1 MGADVNLL
9 GPQIVLLGSGLLLLV
24 ADLLPGRKPALSAV
38 GVAAILA
45 SVIYSAALFT
55 SGSIGDSGFGGA
67 LVFDRF
73 AAFFQF
79 LLAGSAIAAVLLSR
93 ETLAGCPRAGANISP

>member
-24 ADLLPGRKPALSAV
+24 ADLLPGRKPALSAL
-38 GVAAILA
+38 GVVAILA

-55 SGSIGDSGFGGA
+55 SGNLGDSGFSGA

-73 AAFFQF
+73 AAKWT
-79 LLAGSAIAAVLLSR
+79 LLSVQSKFCS
-93 ETLAGCPRAGANISP
+93 TKL